1 MNRLATLATMP
12 FLITY
17 AAIEYSYFA
26 LCQQFEINQRRLQN
40 YKVQDSQS
48 PTFDKS
54 AANGTGIK
62 QQQVCMAYYY
72 TVSKN
77 PEKSANLGS
86 CTAFAKINVFGFY
99 FEFLSSSEVA
109 CRVNTIF

>member
-1 MNRLATLATMP
+1 MFPYTDFFYFIYYHYIFQKGPNKVPVKALTSISVITLIFIIIGDMNRLATLATMP

-54 AANGTGIK
+54 ATSNGIK
-62 QQQVCMAYYY
+62 KQQV
-72 TVSKN
+72 
-77 PEKSANLGS
+77 
-86 CTAFAKINVFGFY
+86 
-99 FEFLSSSEVA
+99 
-109 CRVNTIF
+109 

>member
-1 MNRLATLATMP
+1 MITLIFIIIGDMNRLATLATMP

-62 QQQVCMAYYY
+62 QQQVLHIIKQQWAKIRGKVQFWEAIM
-72 TVSKN
+72 
-77 PEKSANLGS
+77 L
-86 CTAFAKINVFGFY
+86 FAKINVFGF
-99 FEFLSSSEVA
+99 F
-109 CRVNTIF
+109 

>member
-72 TVSKN
+72 RVSKN
-77 PEKSANLGS
+77 P
-86 CTAFAKINVFGFY
+86 
-99 FEFLSSSEVA
+99 
-109 CRVNTIF
+109 